1 VSQKLGGVMRSLRG
15 EVTAVS
21 TTLLPDVAARPVW
34 RGRTHAY
41 AFFFALLGGVL
52 LVAFAPDGRA
62 RLALGVYALTVA
74 GLFGVSAL
82 YHRIPWRSAATRAW
96 MRRADHSMIFLLIAG
111 TYTPFAL
118 LVLQGSLATAILI
131 TVWAGAA
138 GGIVLKLVWIHAP
151 KWLGSLIYLAL
162 GWVAVAVFP
171 QLWHH
176 AGVVA
181 TVLVASGGLLYTVG
195 AIVYATKKP
204 DPVPLVFGYHEVF
217 HALVIAAAALQF
229 AAVAVVCL

>member
-1 VSQKLGGVMRSLRG
+1 M
-15 EVTAVS
+15 S
-21 TTLLPDVAARPVW
+21 TSLLPDVASRPLW
-34 RGRTHAY
+34 RGRSHAY
-41 AFFFALLGGVL
+41 AFFAALLGGVA

-62 RLALGVYALTVA
+62 RLALAIYAACMA

-82 YHRIPWRSAATRAW
+82 YHRIPWRSAAKRAW

-118 LVLQGSLATAILI
+118 LVLQGSMATAILI

-151 KWLGSLIYLAL
+151 KWLGSLIYVAL

-171 QLWHH
+171 QLWQH

-181 TVLVASGGLLYTVG
+181 TALVAAGGLLYTVG
-195 AIVYATKKP
+195 AVVYATKKP
-204 DPVPLVFGYHEVF
+204 DPVPLGFGYHEVF
-217 HALVIAAAALQF
+217 HALVVAAAALQF

>member
-1 VSQKLGGVMRSLRG
+1 MA
-15 EVTAVS
+15 AVS
-21 TTLLPDVAARPVW
+21 TTLLPDVASRPLW

-41 AFFFALLGGVL
+41 AFFVALLGGVV

-62 RLALGVYALTVA
+62 RLALGVYALSVA

-82 YHRIPWRSAATRAW
+82 YHRIPWRSAAKRAW
-96 MRRADHSMIFLLIAG
+96 MRRADHAMIFLLIAG

-118 LVLQGSLATAILI
+118 LVLQGRLATAILI

-151 KWLGSLIYLAL
+151 KWLGSLIYCAL
-162 GWVAVAVFP
+162 GWVAVSVFP

-176 AGVVA
+176 AGVLS
-181 TVLVASGGLLYTVG
+181 TVLVAVGGLLYTIG
-195 AIVYATKKP
+195 AVVYATKKP

>member
-1 VSQKLGGVMRSLRG
+1 MP
-15 EVTAVS
+15 
-21 TTLLPDVAARPVW
+21 LLPDVAARPLW

-41 AFFFALLGGVL
+41 AFFAAVLGGML

-62 RLALGVYALTVA
+62 RLALSVYAVSVA

-82 YHRIPWRSAATRAW
+82 YHRIPWRSAAARAW

-118 LVLQGSLATAILI
+118 LVLNGPIATAILI

-138 GGIVLKLVWIHAP
+138 GGIVLKLAWIHAP
-151 KWLGSLIYLAL
+151 KWLGALFYVAL
-162 GWVAVAVFP
+162 GWVAVAAFP
-171 QLWHH
+171 QLVRH
-176 AGVVA
+176 AGVGS
-181 TVLVASGGLLYTVG
+181 TILVAVGGVLYTIG
-195 AIVYATKKP
+195 AVVYATRKP
-204 DPVPLVFGYHEVF
+204 DPVPRVFGYHEVF

>member
-1 VSQKLGGVMRSLRG
+1 VSQKLGGVIRSLG
-15 EVTAVS
+15 VEVTAVS
-21 TTLLPDVAARPVW
+21 TSLLPDVAARPLW

-41 AFFFALLGGVL
+41 AFFVALLGGVL

-118 LVLQGSLATAILI
+118 LVLQGSLATAILV

-151 KWLGSLIYLAL
+151 KWLGSLIYVAL
-162 GWVAVAVFP
+162 GWVAVVVFP

-176 AGVVA
+176 AGVLA
-181 TVLVASGGLLYTVG
+181 TTLVAAGGLLYTVG

>member
-1 VSQKLGGVMRSLRG
+1 MTV
-15 EVTAVS
+15 VS
-21 TTLLPDVAARPVW
+21 TAMLPDVASRPLW

-41 AFFFALLGGVL
+41 AFFVALLGGVL

-62 RLALGVYALTVA
+62 RLALGVYAASVA

-82 YHRIPWRSAATRAW
+82 YHRIPWRSAAKRAW

-176 AGVVA
+176 AGVLA
-181 TVLVASGGLLYTVG
+181 TALVAAGGLLYTIG
-195 AIVYATKKP
+195 AIVYATKRP